1 MTANSDRLSD
11 TFANI
16 ARKLQADFDI
26 SRGIEHRGSKG
37 TAREGAIKDF
47 LSDFVPRVAAVTG
60 NAELISTDG
69 QVSGQCDLLV
79 VDASTPPLWS
89 SDSVQSVPIES
100 CHAWIEVKSN
110 LTVKELTTAWDAAV
124 KIKQMPRRA
133 YVPGVA
139 GALFGSQD
147 PFGVIKELH
156 REMRPQ
162 CHVFAYSGASLERLQ
177 EALVQL
183 AARVEPGLGL
193 DFVAVLDQGVLNRID
208 LPGGRPSMDAIAAA
222 ECEPGQVLLFLNTL
236 LHKRLARVEMYP
248 RLDFNQYVTELIDLF
263 EGSALPILRGGP

>member
-1 MTANSDRLSD
+1 MTTNPDRLSD

-89 SDSVQSVPIES
+89 SDSVQTVPIES
-100 CHAWIEVKSN
+100 CHAWIEVKSD

-139 GALFGSQD
+139 GALFGPQD
-147 PFGVIKELH
+147 PFGVVKELH

-162 CHVFAYSGASLERLQ
+162 CHVFAYSGTSLGRLQ
-177 EALVQL
+177 EALVEL
-183 AARVEPGLGL
+183 AAGVGPGLGL
-193 DFVAVLDQGVLNRID
+193 DSVAVLDRGFLNRID
-208 LPGGRPSMDAIAAA
+208 LRNGSPSVDAIAVA

-236 LHKRLARVEMYP
+236 LHARLSRVEMYP
-248 RLDFNQYVTELIDLF
+248 RLDFNQYVTDLLERF
-263 EGSALPILRGGP
+263 EGTARPIRRVGP